1 MTSSDLLSE
10 YHKGGV
16 EDLGDQRKY
25 ELAQRMPERA
35 ITMTNR
41 SEIQVKAR
49 PPLSFELRPFAR
61 SVWTYSRPQ
70 ARAFELVM
78 PGGGGQLLVNLF
90 EEELRHWTAPEAL
103 GRRIGPMGLQ
113 GALTR
118 PVIIDTA
125 KRQAGSGPGERA
137 AKRYLEPA
145 AEAPGPN
152 HLVTRRG
159 SVPSST
165 SARCASLIASLSAS
179 SPRRTH
185 IPRSSRVMP
194 V

>member
-1 MTSSDLLSE
+1 MPWANQTFSTVYRHPRGAFSFCGFLAPINNKLCTLSIPKRE
-10 YHKGGV
+10 GTTAGIV
-16 EDLGDQRKY
+16 PPFALSIGLVMARWTRAQGRPAEDL
-25 ELAQRMPERA
+25 
-35 ITMTNR
+35 
-41 SEIQVKAR
+41 
-49 PPLSFELRPFAR
+49 
-61 SVWTYSRPQ
+61 
-70 ARAFELVM
+70 
-78 PGGGGQLLVNLF
+78 
-90 EEELRHWTAPEAL
+90 
-103 GRRIGPMGLQ
+103 
-113 GALTR
+113 
-118 PVIIDTA
+118 
-125 KRQAGSGPGERA
+125 GERA

-145 AEAPGPN
+145 AEAPGPS